1 MTMRKFVMSG
11 VAALVLGATA
21 SAHHST
27 AEFDFS
33 KKLTFDGVVET
44 VQWTNPHCYATIV
57 DRAGAKTKWRL
68 EFGTPGVLVRMGW
81 QRNSLKQ
88 GDAVNVT
95 FSPMHDGSRGGAL
108 LTASFADG
116 RTLRAPIYYITN
128 KDGAAPADAAEASP
142 NANGAE
148 NKP

>member
-1 MTMRKFVMSG
+1 MSG
-11 VAALVLGATA
+11 VAALVLGTVT

-33 KKLTFDGVVET
+33 KKLEFNGVVET
-44 VQWTNPHCYATIV
+44 VQWTNPHCYATIA
-57 DRAGAKTKWRL
+57 DRADPKTKWRL
-68 EFGTPGVLVRMGW
+68 EFGTPGVLIRMGW

-88 GDAVNVT
+88 GDAVGIT

-116 RTLRAPIYYITN
+116 RTLHAPIYYIVNQDAAPPAGAT
-128 KDGAAPADAAEASP
+128 GAAGAYP
-142 NANGAE
+142 NARDAE
-148 NKP
+148 KNP